1 MSNAPQEGNQV
12 QYGPRGSIEA
22 GAVRG
27 LLGDWRHVGTVP
39 FEAAYGVNFTDE
51 ADAADITAV
60 AAVTGLSVCV
70 PFLVQRTGV
79 IDNLYFQTTVPA
91 GAGGVMQLA
100 VYDATS
106 RTNLY
111 PGQRIAE
118 LGPIAVDVPAGVFTV
133 PLPEIG
139 VDPGRLLWFAVDFD
153 VAAPTILLLAA
164 VAGRPIMGF
173 GLGGLTTH
181 RNTLILVHGLGP
193 FGDPYPAG
201 ALPSATACVA
211 LYVRF
216 SA

>member
-1 MSNAPQEGNQV
+1 MSNVPKEGNTV

-22 GAVRG
+22 NAIRA
-27 LLGDWRHVGTVP
+27 LLGDWRHVGAVP
-39 FEAAYGVNFTDE
+39 FAAVYGINFTDE
-51 ADAADITAV
+51 ADAADIVAG
-60 AAVTGLSVCV
+60 AAVTGLSVCI
-70 PFLVQRTGV
+70 PFLTSRTGI
-79 IDNLYFQTTVPA
+79 IDNLYFQTTVAA
-91 GAGGVMQLA
+91 GAGGLMQIA
-100 VYDATS
+100 VYDAS
-106 RTNLY
+106 SVTNLY
-111 PGQRIAE
+111 PGKLIAE

-133 PLPEIG
+133 PLPQIA
-139 VDPGRLLWFAVDFD
+139 VDPGRLIWFAVDFD

-164 VAGRPIMGF
+164 AAGKPIMGF

-181 RNTLILVHGLGP
+181 RNTLILVHGPGP